1 MFSSVQEQS
10 ASSEDSRGEE
20 DVFVDCEGRAWQEGE
35 GLSGRGP
42 SPHAWHTQA
51 RPRTWPRSPE
61 LPRSS
66 CPGLPGSPLTFAGV
80 SAAGKVCRVGDPRP
94 QSVFFFY
101 VFILKRLSIYIG
113 SCKDNREKLSAPPAP
128 RLLPMVTCSKPCPRA
143 PPGACVS
150 SLWVTAEC
158 PTEQGTAACLT
169 FRSRPIWG
177 FQLAPVTKE
186 AAMNI
191 HVQVSCE
198 PQFSFIWDKSPGA
211 QLLDHMV
218 SV

>member
-1 MFSSVQEQS
+1 MFSSVREQS

-80 SAAGKVCRVGDPRP
+80 SAAGKVCHVGDPRP

-113 SCKDNREKLSAPPAP
+113 SCKDNREKLSAPPAAP
-128 RLLPMVTCSKPCPRA
+128 SPDGHVFEAVPSSPARCVRELPLGHRGVPHGAGDRGLFNLSLTAHLGLPARACYEGSCYEHSCP
-143 PPGACVS
+143 
-150 SLWVTAEC
+150 
-158 PTEQGTAACLT
+158 
-169 FRSRPIWG
+169 G
-177 FQLAPVTKE
+177 FV
-186 AAMNI
+186 
-191 HVQVSCE
+191 
-198 PQFSFIWDKSPGA
+198 
-211 QLLDHMV
+211 
-218 SV
+218 